1 MTTLT
6 RYYAQSISFKA
17 FSGIRENPQTPLEW
31 HCLFALP
38 FWLKT
43 VGRHLGEIGD
53 PLVLGIFR
61 DDQPI
66 GLAPLAVKASM
77 VHFMGNPD
85 VCDYQDMFTAPGSS
99 LDVVRTIIGFLKKE
113 GLNTMDL
120 GTLRPDAKMLNALQR
135 LAEDGEIRIGM
146 TPEESSYETA
156 LPDTWEAYLGQLNGK
171 QRHEVRRKI
180 RRLETAGSVGFQL
193 AGKENQAEFT
203 ETFLTLFRKNR
214 QDKAAFMSDKMAG
227 YFIDLIQGLAH
238 RQMLRL
244 FVLTVD
250 QQPAATALCFDYDG
264 VRYLY
269 NSGYD
274 AHYNDLSVG
283 VLCNV
288 LSIRHAIE
296 TGCRRYDLLKGA
308 EIYKKRI
315 GGQEVPLCRCQVEF
329 E

>member
-6 RYYAQSISFKA
+6 RYYTQSISFDT
-17 FSGIRENPQTPLEW
+17 FSDILENPRTCLEW
-31 HCLFALP
+31 HCLFVLP

-53 PLVLGIFR
+53 PLVLAVFN
-61 DDQPI
+61 DDQPVGI
-66 GLAPLAVKASM
+66 APFAVKAST
-77 VHFMGNPD
+77 VRFMGNPE
-85 VCDYQDMFTAPGSS
+85 VCDYQDIITAPGS
-99 LDVVRTIIGFLKKE
+99 LLGVVRTLIDFLKTQ
-113 GLNTMDL
+113 GLNAMDL
-120 GTLRPDAKMLNALQR
+120 GTLRPDAKMLNTLQQ
-135 LAEDGEIRIGM
+135 LTDDGEIRISM
-146 TPEESSYETA
+146 TPDEFSYETA
-156 LPDTWEAYLGQLNGK
+156 LPDTWEAYLGMLNGK

-180 RRLETAGSVGFQL
+180 RRLEAAGSVAFHM

-203 ETFLTLFRKNR
+203 DIFLMLFRKNR
-214 QDKAAFMSDKMAG
+214 QDKATFMSDEMAD
-227 YFIDLIQGLAH
+227 YFRDLIRGLAD

-250 QQPAATALCFDYDG
+250 QQPAATALCFDYNG

-274 AHYNDLSVG
+274 AHYHDLSVG

-288 LSIRHAIE
+288 FSIRHAVE
-296 TGCRRYDLLKGA
+296 TGCRCYDFLKGA

-315 GGQEVPLCRCQVEF
+315 GGKQVPLCRCRVEF
-329 E
+329 